1 MFVGGLAVGIISG
14 ITFGRHEARGLYS
27 KTSEQVAAMDE
38 RLSLIEAWIRQL
50 ATLQK
55 MSLHREGKEGTQ
67 SAHNTS
73 R

>member
-1 MFVGGLAVGIISG
+1 LGIVSG
-14 ITFGRHEARGLYS
+14 VTFGRHEARGLYA
-27 KTSEQVAAMDE
+27 KTSEQVTSLDD

-55 MSLHREGKEGTQ
+55 MSLHREGKNGTDLGQ
-67 SAHNTS
+67 NRH